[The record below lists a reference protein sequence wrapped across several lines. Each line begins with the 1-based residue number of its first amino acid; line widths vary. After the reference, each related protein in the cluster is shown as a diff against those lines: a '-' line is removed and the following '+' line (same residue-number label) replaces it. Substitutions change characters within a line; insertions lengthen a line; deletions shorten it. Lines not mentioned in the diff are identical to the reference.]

1 MSVVSWRFGWVPT
14 QNDLLQKFE
23 TDTHNKS
30 EPTKFAQLQ
39 ETPKQSKVRTS
50 RPFSFVF
57 CSCPYFSPLFFHLL
71 CVNSLKTAAIT
82 KQAVFGQ
89 EGKPYVTRTRAMKEF
104 IFFRLFRRYMRKR
117 KVIVRR

>member
-14 QNDLLQKFE
+14 QNDLLQKSE

-30 EPTKFAQLQ
+30 ETTKFAQLQ

-57 CSCPYFSPLFFHLL
+57 VLVLIFLPCF
-71 CVNSLKTAAIT
+71 
-82 KQAVFGQ
+82 
-89 EGKPYVTRTRAMKEF
+89 F
-104 IFFRLFRRYMRKR
+104 IFYA
-117 KVIVRR
+117 